1 MLLEE
6 LRNYTNDPKLKKALD
21 LGLFSQEELREIFRF
36 TFYEWIEKAT
46 LKERERREL
55 RNDMATIER
64 GQNPK
69 RRFFRSDE
77 YYKMLN
83 TIKEAKNEQLLW
95 L

>member
-21 LGLFSQEELREIFRF
+21 LGLFSQEEAKGIFRF
-36 TFYEWIEKAT
+36 AFYEWIEKAT

-55 RNDMATIER
+55 RSDMATIER

-69 RRFFRSDE
+69 RRFFRSTK
-77 YYKMLN
+77 YYEMLN
-83 TIKEAKNEQLLW
+83 VIKEAKNEQLL
-95 L
+95 

>member
-64 GQNPK
+64 GQKPK
-69 RRFFRSDE
+69 RRFFRSE
-77 YYKMLN
+77 KYYKILN
-83 TIKEAKNEQLLW
+83 TLKEAKDEQLLW